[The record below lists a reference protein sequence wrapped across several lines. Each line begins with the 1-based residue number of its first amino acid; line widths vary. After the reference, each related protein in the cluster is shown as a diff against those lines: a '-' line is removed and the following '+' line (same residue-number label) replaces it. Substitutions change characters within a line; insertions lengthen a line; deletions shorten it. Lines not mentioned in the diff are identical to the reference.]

1 MLIGNV
7 FLVVVNVFMIRFWI
21 RIARIPIHFLAPV
34 AIAVILVSV
43 YSVSYSMFDVFL
55 ALGFGL
61 VGYVLEKLNLSAAPL
76 VMGFV
81 LGQILE
87 ANLLR
92 SLAIGDGSLGVFVT
106 DPIAAPTLGFAAL
119 LLAASAWRAFRT
131 MTGHKRRDAAHAIL
145 GQPDD
150 VEIRFDDT
158 D

>member
-119 LLAASAWRAFRT
+119 LLAASAWGAFRT